1 MITSLESL
9 PLYASR
15 EEWAVALNISYD
27 TIKQADLGDRLEGD
41 LQHKKR
47 SYTRKQV
54 LKWFA
59 PSLYREMYGPI
70 EVPYEITTRSNST

>member
-41 LQHKKR
+41 LQHKKK
-47 SYTRKQV
+47 SYTRKQI

-59 PSLYREMYGPI
+59 PSLYNEIYGT
-70 EVPYEITTRSNST
+70 ETFPYEVTTR